1 MNILTILALLVLV
14 ATAIII
20 FAIWLNKKGITKDE
34 NDNYVPDAVDKK
46 VDNVKS
52 GFKNIIDIIKGKK

>member
-1 MNILTILALLVLV
+1 MNILTI
-14 ATAIII
+14 TAITVLSLTAIVI
-20 FAIWLNKKGITKDE
+20 FAIWLNKKGVTKDE

-46 VDNVKS
+46 VNNIVT

>member
-34 NDNYVPDAVDKK
+34 NNFFHYNLNK
-46 VDNVKS
+46 
-52 GFKNIIDIIKGKK
+52 IIFF